1 MALLCWVFVM
11 CGLCGASGAALLHS
25 VHSRGEASRVVRLV
39 YSKGRMGLF
48 AARDLSRFAMLVSY
62 KPLARTGLGPRD
74 RVRDAI
80 GGEKEVFRQDF

>member
-25 VHSRGEASRVVRLV
+25 VHSRGEASRGVRLV

-48 AARDLSRFAMLVSY
+48 AARDLSLPMLVSY
-62 KPLARTGLGPRD
+62 RPLARTGLAWLE
-74 RVRDAI
+74 RVRDAV
-80 GGEKEVFRQDF
+80 GGERELFGWDF